1 VNHPTERGK
10 LIKNMTSAN
19 MRTNPLKAK
28 LARGEACRGIWLGI
42 PSVHSARLLARQPVD
57 WLIIDAEHAP
67 VGVETQ
73 AQMVAAIAEAGGP
86 APLVR
91 VPQPS
96 LENIKQ
102 ALDAGAYGVLSPMI
116 NTAEE
121 AEQVV
126 AWSKFPPDGQ
136 RSFGS
141 AYGGLAFGLS
151 MPEYL
156 KRANKQTLVM
166 IQIESQAALEN
177 LDAIFSVPGID
188 LAFVGPVD
196 LSISLGLDPL
206 AENDHPAFKKA
217 LRDILSAAKAHHLP
231 VGIYCSSGKAAAN
244 RIQEG
249 FSLVN
254 VASDIGLL
262 QRGVQA
268 ELEASE
274 CFPPR

>member
-1 VNHPTERGK
+1 MN
-10 LIKNMTSAN
+10 AN
-19 MRTNPLKAK
+19 MRTNSLKAK
-28 LARGEACRGIWLGI
+28 LARGEPCRGVWLGI

-57 WLIIDAEHAP
+57 WLLIDGEHSP

-73 AQMVAAIAEAGGP
+73 AQMVAAIAEANGP

-91 VPQPS
+91 IAQPS
-96 LENIKQ
+96 VENIKQ
-102 ALDAGAYGVLSPMI
+102 ALDGGAYGVLSPMV
-116 NTAEE
+116 NTADE
-121 AEQVV
+121 AERVV

-156 KRANKQTLVM
+156 SRANKQTLVM
-166 IQIESQAALEN
+166 IQIESQAALGN

-196 LSISLGLDPL
+196 LSISLGLDPM
-206 AENDHPAFKKA
+206 AENQHPAFKKA
-217 LRDILSAAKAHHLP
+217 LRDILRAAQAHHLP
-231 VGIYCSSGKAAAN
+231 LGIYCSNGKAAAN

-262 QRGVQA
+262 QRGLLS

-274 CFPPR
+274 CIPPRS